1 LRALLVEDDAL
12 IAASLQEAL
21 RREQI
26 ALDHLP
32 GAETAQQALMLTT
45 YDLAI
50 VDLGL
55 PGMDGLELIRRL
67 RAAHLALPILILT
80 ARHEL
85 DNLVNA
91 LDSGADDYLT
101 KPFLLPEL
109 LARIRSLVRRSN
121 LKTSSTLRLGNLTL
135 HLATHEARCG
145 DMELFLSPRE
155 WDVLEQLLLATPRV
169 VAKRKLIDTLS
180 NWESELTDNA
190 VELYISRL
198 RAKIG
203 SCQVIIRTVRGIGYR
218 LEEGNRAPP

>member
-1 LRALLVEDDAL
+1 MRALLVEDDAL

-21 RREQI
+21 RHERI
-26 ALDHLP
+26 AMDHLP
-32 GAETAQQALMLTT
+32 AAETAQQALMLTT

-67 RAAHLALPILILT
+67 RAARLALPILILT

-121 LKTSSTLRLGNLTL
+121 LKASSTLRLGNLAL

-190 VELYISRL
+190 VEIYISRL
-198 RAKIG
+198 RAKIS

-218 LEEGNRAPP
+218 LEEESRA

>member
-1 LRALLVEDDAL
+1 LRALLVEDDAF
-12 IAASLQEAL
+12 IAASLQEVL
-21 RREQI
+21 RQEQI

-32 GAETAQQALMLTT
+32 AAETAQQALMLTT

-67 RAAHLALPILILT
+67 RASHLALPILILT

-121 LKTSSTLRLGNLTL
+121 LKTSNTLRLGNLTL

-198 RAKIG
+198 RAKLG

-218 LEEGNRAPP
+218 LEEENRAPP

>member
-1 LRALLVEDDAL
+1 MRALLVEDDAL

-21 RREQI
+21 RHERI
-26 ALDHLP
+26 AMDHLP
-32 GAETAQQALMLTT
+32 AAETAQQALMLTT

-67 RAAHLALPILILT
+67 RAARLALPILILT

-85 DNLVNA
+85 DHLVNA

-121 LKTSSTLRLGNLTL
+121 LKASSTLRLGNLAL

-190 VELYISRL
+190 VEIYISRL
-198 RAKIG
+198 RAKIS

-218 LEEGNRAPP
+218 LEEENRA